1 MCLDKKRVPSK
12 SFLGEYFFSACI
24 SDRLDIYQY
33 FMWYVS
39 SEYLSSWLDAVNSK
53 SLSVCI
59 CMPSRFSCVWL
70 FVTPWTVAC
79 QASLSF
85 IISSSL
91 LTLMSIESVM
101 PSNHRILCC
110 PLLLLSSIF
119 SSIRVK
125 ILSHVWLFETPWT
138 VAYQAPLSTGLF
150 RQEYWSG
157 QEYLLQG

>member
-70 FVTPWTVAC
+70 FVTLRTVAL
-79 QASLSF
+79 QVYLSMEF
-85 IISSSL
+85 SRQKYRRGLHALFQGIFPPRDWNPGLLRLLHWQVSSL
-91 LTLMSIESVM
+91 PLVWPGKHETYHIWWILFVLLTVWAQE
-101 PSNHRILCC
+101 
-110 PLLLLSSIF
+110 
-119 SSIRVK
+119 VK
-125 ILSHVWLFETPWT
+125 RP
-138 VAYQAPLSTGLF
+138 
-150 RQEYWSG
+150 R
-157 QEYLLQG
+157 